1 MALSYIDVLRTAMLA
16 EIGTEIDAGTGAGK
30 LRIYDGT
37 GGRPADADT
46 AVTTQVLLAELTF
59 SDPSISTNT
68 GGVLTFDTITDDSSA
83 DATGTAVWFR
93 VVDSDNNAVF
103 DGDVS
108 TSGSDLNL
116 NSTSITSGGT
126 VSVTSFTITEGN
138 A

>member
-1 MALSYIDVLRTAMLA
+1 MALSYIDTLRSNMMDEITTA
-16 EIGTEIDAGTGAGK
+16 IGASGL

-46 AVTTQVLLAELTF
+46 AVTTQVLLAECALSATAA
-59 SDPSISTNT
+59 PAATN
-68 GGVLTFDTITDDSSA
+68 GVLTFNAISDDSNA
-83 DATGTAVWFR
+83 NATGTAVWFR
-93 VVDSDNNAVF
+93 VTTSGGAAVF
-103 DGDVS
+103 DGDVG

-126 VSVTSFTITEGN
+126 VSISSFAITEGN